1 MAIDDL
7 EAALREK
14 AQASTGL
21 NAKIA
26 FDLGEAG
33 ALHLDATRTPPAV
46 SQEGGSPD
54 TTITISADD
63 LAELLAGRLNPM
75 AAFGAGRLKV
85 SGDMGPAMKLGA
97 LFG

>member
-21 NAKIA
+21 NAVIA
-26 FDLGEAG
+26 FDLGDAG
-33 ALHLDATRTPPAV
+33 ALYLDARQAPPEV
-46 SQEGGSPD
+46 SREAGKAD
-54 TTITISADD
+54 TTIAISADD
-63 LAELLAGRLNPM
+63 FAELLAGRLNPM

-85 SGDMGPAMKLGA
+85 QGDMGPAMKLGA